1 MSWTPTS
8 QDNQTKEFESRK
20 ADHIRLSLAAENEAL
35 GGSGFD
41 RIELIHEAL
50 PEINFEN
57 IRISTSALGHEVPVP
72 YFVSSMTAG
81 HEQGFELNRRLA
93 VACQGRGWWMGVG
106 SQRRQL
112 FDKEARREW
121 ADLRKLVPGV
131 KLLGNLGLSQ
141 VIGTDLDLIEDLIG
155 SLGAVGMIVHT
166 NPLQEV
172 LQPEGTP
179 NFSGGYD
186 ALTRL
191 AGRLKVPVILKETGC
206 GFSKPTLLRLKSTGI
221 SAVDVSGFGGTHWG
235 RIEGARAAKTD
246 IRQPAAEAFA
256 HWGISTVDSLVNA
269 ANVAPAYEVWAS
281 GGIRNGVEALK
292 SLLLGG
298 RMVGFAK
305 PALEAA
311 LAGEAALDQW
321 MRTREYELKAA
332 MFCTGL
338 SSLDNLNEKQVWR
351 WLKA

>member
-20 ADHIRLSLAAENEAL
+20 ADHIRLSMAAENQAL
-35 GGSGFD
+35 GGNGFD

-50 PEINFEN
+50 PEINFSD
-57 IRISTSALGHEVPVP
+57 ISVAAKALGHEVPVP
-72 YFVSSMTAG
+72 FLISSMTAG
-81 HEQGFELNRRLA
+81 HERGLELNRRLA
-93 VACQGRGWWMGVG
+93 QACQARGWWMGVG

-112 FDKEARREW
+112 FDKDARGEW
-121 ADLRKLVPGV
+121 LELRQRVPEV

-141 VIGTDLDLIEDLIG
+141 VISADIDQVEELVG
-155 SLGAVGMIVHT
+155 SLGALGMIVHT

-179 NFSGGYD
+179 DFAGGIE
-186 ALTRL
+186 ALGRM
-191 AGRLKVPVILKETGC
+191 ASRLKVPVILKETGC
-206 GFSKPTLLRLKSTGI
+206 GFSKSTLLRLTSTGVA
-221 SAVDVSGFGGTHWG
+221 AVDVSGFGGTHWG
-235 RIEGARAAKTD
+235 RIEGARAPKD
-246 IRQPAAEAFA
+246 SIRHAAADAFND
-256 HWGISTVDSLVNA
+256 WGVSTVDSLMNA
-269 ANVAPAYEVWAS
+269 AEVSPAYEVWAS

-292 SLLLGG
+292 AFALGA

-311 LAGEAALDQW
+311 LKGEETLDHW
-321 MRTREYELKAA
+321 MRTKEYELKAA

-338 SSLDNLNEKQVWR
+338 SSLNNLKEKRVWQWR
-351 WLKA
+351 